1 MDSSIKEILE
11 SIEYY
16 DESFPEDSIK
26 ELLNRE
32 EESKNYLL
40 KYMEEFEKNIFKH
53 LNEED
58 YIGHIYAVIILSKF
72 KEKKL
77 CPLFLDLLKLPGTR
91 VYELFDTIIPEYGAR
106 IIASIYDGN
115 MDSIVDVLND
125 KKANE
130 YAKAVIIQS
139 LKVLCIN
146 KKLNVA
152 ELEEFFIELLEGKLK
167 IKNQVLLLEILYTS
181 FELRM
186 DRVLDILKKGCKSG
200 EYKWV
205 LSIDEIEAEIKLY
218 EDGMYLNAGIND
230 VHNQEIV
237 DPINELKEIFKMIE
251 EKHNVKEQA
260 KKLQDTIIDEINIL
274 NKKFTK
280 GIGSS
285 DFKEQLRNL
294 SKKELFEMG
303 KNLSLKGYY
312 KLKKEELIN
321 VIFDNYEEVIKL
333 KLNGFGENRIK
344 ELMMFVKGGGVR
356 KVERSKQFSTF
367 FYFEGYGLIF
377 PFTNKEDTAFI
388 MPDRVMEIVKEAA
401 SGFEFR
407 KRAKVNTKIVILVKG
422 MMEAYGMMSIDDLI
436 DRIKMYGIEESHE
449 QLSNVINE
457 GSGLYYSILDKN
469 YVLNASIGDYSVIE
483 EIEKTKDKY
492 DYKLFSREEIESMG
506 SGEWIDNVDFAER
519 FYDSFL
525 EEFIIERE
533 NIISILNDMKAD
545 VQVVK
550 ADVIT
555 QFMVD
560 SIDNKCKNQV
570 EVEEL
575 KESKKI
581 VRKLVKEFLEN
592 VPLWKYK
599 GRNIK
604 EMNMEEKN
612 G

>member
-181 FELRM
+181 FELGM

-251 EKHNVKEQA
+251 EKHNVKKQA
-260 KKLQDTIIDEINIL
+260 KKLQDTIIEEINIL

-285 DFKEQLRNL
+285 DFKEQLRSL
-294 SKKELFEMG
+294 SKKELFEIG

-321 VIFDNYEEVIKL
+321 LIFDNYEEVIKL

-560 SIDNKCKNQV
+560 SIDNKCRNQV

-604 EMNMEEKN
+604 EMNIEEKN

>member
-32 EESKNYLL
+32 EESKKYLL
-40 KYMEEFEKNIFKH
+40 KYMEEFKKNIFKH

-130 YAKAVIIQS
+130 YAKAVIIQG

-181 FELRM
+181 FELGM

-205 LSIDEIEAEIKLY
+205 LSIEEIEAEIKLY

-230 VHNQEIV
+230 VHNQEII
-237 DPINELKEIFKMIE
+237 DPINELKEIFKMVE
-251 EKHNVKEQA
+251 EKHNVKKQA

-560 SIDNKCKNQV
+560 SIDNKCRNQA

>member
-32 EESKNYLL
+32 EESNKYLL
-40 KYMEEFEKNIFKH
+40 KYMEEFKKNIFKH

-130 YAKAVIIQS
+130 YAKAVTIQS
-139 LKVLCIN
+139 LKILCIN
-146 KKLNVA
+146 KKLNID
-152 ELEEFFIELLEGKLK
+152 ELEDFFIELLEGKLK
-167 IKNQVLLLEILYTS
+167 VKNQVLLLEILYTS
-181 FELRM
+181 FELGM
-186 DRVLDILKKGCKSG
+186 NRVLDILKKGCKSG

-333 KLNGFGENRIK
+333 KLNSFGESRIK
-344 ELMMFVKGGGVR
+344 ELMMFV
-356 KVERSKQFSTF
+356 
-367 FYFEGYGLIF
+367 
-377 PFTNKEDTAFI
+377 
-388 MPDRVMEIVKEAA
+388 
-401 SGFEFR
+401 
-407 KRAKVNTKIVILVKG
+407 
-422 MMEAYGMMSIDDLI
+422 
-436 DRIKMYGIEESHE
+436 
-449 QLSNVINE
+449 
-457 GSGLYYSILDKN
+457 
-469 YVLNASIGDYSVIE
+469 
-483 EIEKTKDKY
+483 
-492 DYKLFSREEIESMG
+492 
-506 SGEWIDNVDFAER
+506 
-519 FYDSFL
+519 
-525 EEFIIERE
+525 
-533 NIISILNDMKAD
+533 
-545 VQVVK
+545 
-550 ADVIT
+550 
-555 QFMVD
+555 
-560 SIDNKCKNQV
+560 
-570 EVEEL
+570 
-575 KESKKI
+575 
-581 VRKLVKEFLEN
+581 
-592 VPLWKYK
+592 
-599 GRNIK
+599 
-604 EMNMEEKN
+604 
-612 G
+612 

>member
-40 KYMEEFEKNIFKH
+40 KYMEEFKKNIFKH

-130 YAKAVIIQS
+130 YAKAVIIQG

-181 FELRM
+181 FELGM

-205 LSIDEIEAEIKLY
+205 LSIEEIEAEIKLY

-230 VHNQEIV
+230 VHNQEII
-237 DPINELKEIFKMIE
+237 DPINELKEIFKMVE
-251 EKHNVKEQA
+251 EKHNVKKQA
-260 KKLQDTIIDEINIL
+260 KKLQDTIIEEINIL

-285 DFKEQLRNL
+285 DFKEQLRSL
-294 SKKELFEMG
+294 SKKELFEIG

-321 VIFDNYEEVIKL
+321 LIFDNYEEVIKL

-388 MPDRVMEIVKEAA
+388 MPDRVMEIVKEVA

-407 KRAKVNTKIVILVKG
+407 KRAKVNTEIVILVKG

-560 SIDNKCKNQV
+560 SIDNKCRNQA

>member
-40 KYMEEFEKNIFKH
+40 KYMEEFKKNIFKH

-130 YAKAVIIQS
+130 YAKAVIIQG

-181 FELRM
+181 FELGM

-205 LSIDEIEAEIKLY
+205 LSIEEIEAEIKLY

-230 VHNQEIV
+230 VHNQEII
-237 DPINELKEIFKMIE
+237 DPINELKEIFKMVE
-251 EKHNVKEQA
+251 EKHNVKKQA
-260 KKLQDTIIDEINIL
+260 KKLQDTIIEEINIL

-285 DFKEQLRNL
+285 DFKEQLRSL
-294 SKKELFEMG
+294 SKKELFEIG

-321 VIFDNYEEVIKL
+321 LIFDNYEEVIKL

-388 MPDRVMEIVKEAA
+388 MPDRVMEIVKEVA

-407 KRAKVNTKIVILVKG
+407 KRAKVNTEIVILVKG

-483 EIEKTKDKY
+483 EIKKTKDKY

-560 SIDNKCKNQV
+560 SIDNKCRNQV